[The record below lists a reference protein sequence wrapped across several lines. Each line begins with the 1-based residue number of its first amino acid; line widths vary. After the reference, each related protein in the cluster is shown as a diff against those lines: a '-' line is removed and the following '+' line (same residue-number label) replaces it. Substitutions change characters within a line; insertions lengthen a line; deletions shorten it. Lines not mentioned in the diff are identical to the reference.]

1 PAAAGRAG
9 RRRALPPQRGET
21 NDNGAAPFEAAPV
34 GKKADAR
41 GSVAEEGAE
50 VPGSALE
57 GAHSAVGL
65 AALSVDGAGAVDPGS
80 GRWRQDGTRAARVG
94 VFAIHPL
101 VGRVD
106 ADLGL
111 RVLELDVRVL

>member
-1 PAAAGRAG
+1 PSHASDGPCVRPRAG
-9 RRRALPPQRGET
+9 QLQIGGRPAGTRRYRRR
-21 NDNGAAPFEAAPV
+21 
-34 GKKADAR
+34 
-41 GSVAEEGAE
+41 SVAEEGAE
-50 VPGSALE
+50 VPRSALE

-106 ADLGL
+106 ADLRL
-111 RVLELDVRVL
+111 RALELDVGV